1 MSALDTFKALQT
13 SEFGRFIGG
22 QDHLF
27 CAGLELAHIVGMI
40 LLLASIALVSL
51 RLFGVGLRQQSVL
64 ALSKATSGFI
74 RTGLAL
80 LAGSGLLIFIPAAT
94 SYYPNDFFW
103 YKAILL
109 AAALAVHLTAYRW
122 ITHSENP
129 SPWAARATG
138 TLSLGLWLS
147 VAFAGRFIG
156 FFS

>member
-1 MSALDTFKALQT
+1 MSALETFKALQS

-22 QDHLF
+22 QNHLF

-51 RLFGVGLRQQSVL
+51 RLFGIGLKQQSAA
-64 ALSKATSGFI
+64 ALSKATAGFV

-80 LAGSGLLIFIPAAT
+80 LVGSGLLIFIPAAT

-103 YKAILL
+103 YKAVLL
-109 AAALAVHLTAYRW
+109 ALALATHLTAFRW
-122 ITHSENP
+122 VTRNETP
-129 SPWAARATG
+129 SPLIARTTG
-138 TLSLGLWLS
+138 AISLSLWLS

-156 FFS
+156 FF